1 MLQENGDEAR
11 LDAILGQLVQT
22 APRIEALLARHFPAG
37 GGNLYP
43 DAAGNACVTESG
55 GGASARPASVY
66 ARCVSKLGKLVEAFA
81 AAAIDEA
88 AAACIRLAKE
98 RTVFACALDF
108 ARHPLDPMQRQL
120 FVARM
125 IPSTAPLHRQDDATA
140 SCIWLRL
147 WTLHAWV
154 LELRLALA
162 LSGGAARL
170 DQALLQSLDSA
181 LSRLLQPDAHWLSVD
196 LGMASAAE
204 MVARAPV
211 EALPVGNLAW
221 PNRLGALLPEEG
233 FDARSLGRAGI
244 GLSEEE
250 GHIWLRFGGRFA
262 EVPYLVEA
270 RTRLRRAA
278 QTGATRQCSM
288 L

>member
-11 LDAILGQLVQT
+11 LDAIFRQLVQT
-22 APRIEALLARHFPAG
+22 APRVEALLARHFPAYG
-37 GGNLYP
+37 GDLYP
-43 DAAGNACVTESG
+43 DASGNVCVTEGG

-66 ARCVSKLGKLVEAFA
+66 ARCVVKLGKLVDIFS
-81 AAAIDEA
+81 AAAIDQA

-125 IPSTAPLHRQDDATA
+125 MPSTAPLHRQDDATA

-154 LELRLALA
+154 LELRLTFALT
-162 LSGGAARL
+162 GGAARS
-170 DQALLQSLDSA
+170 DQALLQSLDSG

-204 MVARAPV
+204 MVARAPLD
-211 EALPVGNLAW
+211 ALPVGNLAW
-221 PNRLGALLPEEG
+221 PNRLGALVPEEG
-233 FDARSLGRAGI
+233 FDTCSLGRSGI
-244 GLSEEE
+244 ALSEEA
-250 GHIWLRFGGRFA
+250 GHIWLRYGKRFA
-262 EVPYLVEA
+262 EVPNLVEA
-270 RTRLRRAA
+270 RTRLRREARA
-278 QTGATRQCSM
+278 DA
-288 L
+288 